1 MKIDQGF
8 YIPTA
13 FIDLSKAF
21 NSINHDTLLKKLSL
35 IGFYNFSCQLIE
47 SFLKDRKQRVSL
59 HGQFSEWINLHQG
72 VPQGTILGPLLSNL
86 YVNDIDN
93 FIEKDC
99 HIIQYADDTMIFAEH
114 KEVKEGTEK
123 IQKNIEKLQ
132 VYFQRNELNM
142 NDEKTNFIIF
152 CKPCNKTEVQQ
163 EKLTLNNETIECS
176 ENVKYLGVLIDQCLM
191 YELEIKKVLAQIATS
206 IQSLYTLRS
215 SLNEKKTDS
224 SFLKR

>member
-8 YIPTA
+8 YIPAA

-21 NSINHDTLLKKLSL
+21 NSVNHDTLLKRLSL
-35 IGFYNFSCQLIE
+35 IGFDNFSCQLIE

-72 VPQGTILGPLLSNL
+72 VPQGTILGPLLFNL

-132 VYFQRNELNM
+132 VYFQRNGLKM

-152 CKPCNKTEVQQ
+152 
-163 EKLTLNNETIECS
+163 LRTL
-176 ENVKYLGVLIDQCLM
+176 
-191 YELEIKKVLAQIATS
+191 
-206 IQSLYTLRS
+206 
-215 SLNEKKTDS
+215 
-224 SFLKR
+224 